1 MRISDWSSDVCS
13 SDLLDPV
20 ISKLQHDK
28 SVFILADSR
37 TEAGTKAIFGGSNPA
52 AVLYLKREFIEKNP
66 QTVQA
71 LVNAFHHA
79 LLWLATE
86 KPEDVVAPVPAR
98 WEMRRVG
105 QGRTGQCG

>member
-1 MRISDWSSDVCS
+1 MSAFTGVGGGPCGGEASENGGIDAISHI
-13 SDLLDPV
+13 DPV

-79 LLWLATE
+79 LLWLA
-86 KPEDVVAPVPAR
+86 KI
-98 WEMRRVG
+98 
-105 QGRTGQCG
+105 GRAHV